1 MLTHEC
7 NNHFLRM
14 VAIMITYAWAD
25 AHKLLNVKFWKRWP
39 CLSLKAHYIYCWIIT
54 PTFCSFEVMQFRCRL
69 RTLQYFSNWKLCS
82 SRRHLA
88 YSNMVCRDI
97 NELVRA
103 MNIYEFNYLN
113 QYPFIIMNVIFERK
127 VFIYG
132 KMG

>member
-1 MLTHEC
+1 
-7 NNHFLRM
+7 
-14 VAIMITYAWAD
+14 
-25 AHKLLNVKFWKRWP
+25 
-39 CLSLKAHYIYCWIIT
+39 
-54 PTFCSFEVMQFRCRL
+54 
-69 RTLQYFSNWKLCS
+69 
-82 SRRHLA
+82 
-88 YSNMVCRDI
+88 MVCRDI